1 MGKAYTNYTVNKH
14 IKLSNS
20 EKKKTNVTIQ
30 DIAEYV
36 NISAS
41 TVSRALNNHA
51 KISQKTKEKIWEAA
65 QKLGYLPN
73 IPVYM
78 QKQKNNIV
86 VFLIDN
92 LLKSANHEFVLS
104 AQEYLIKNSYQP
116 VIKLITNDVLD
127 DSYLNISMQDND
139 IVGVISLLDD
149 ARLIG
154 NKYQKI
160 INSNIP
166 LVTINKSD
174 YATPSASVIPDIY
187 NGAHLAV
194 NHLLKQGAKNI
205 FLIIGET
212 DSSVYNDMEDG
223 FNAAFKTDSNISFRV
238 IKSSLK
244 KDALKYEFDQLIQE
258 KVSFDGVIA
267 CDNSVASYLH
277 AFFTSKKI
285 NIPDKV
291 MLVSFGNELFDRF
304 MPSGI
309 STVEYSSN
317 NMGMNAADQLIKI
330 INDIPIENNTII
342 EPVKLIIR
350 ASSMRVL

>member
-1 MGKAYTNYTVNKH
+1 MGNT
-14 IKLSNS
+14 
-20 EKKKTNVTIQ
+20 EEKKTNVTIQ

-41 TVSRALNNHA
+41 TVSRALKNHP

-78 QKQKNNIV
+78 QKQKNKIV

-104 AQEYLIKNSYQP
+104 AQEYLIRNNYQP
-116 VIKLITNDVLD
+116 IIKLITNDALD
-127 DSYLNISMQDND
+127 DSFLNIFMPDND

-149 ARLIG
+149 AHLIG

-160 INSNIP
+160 IDSNIP
-166 LVTINKSD
+166 LLTINKSD
-174 YATPSASVIPDIY
+174 DATSSGSVIPDIY

-212 DSSVYNDMEDG
+212 DSSTYNDMEDG
-223 FNAAFKTDSNISFRV
+223 FNAAFKADSNVSLRV

-244 KDALKYEFDQLIQE
+244 KDALKYEFERLIRE
-258 KVSFDGVIA
+258 KIHFDGIIA

-291 MLVSFGNELFDRF
+291 MLVSFGNELVDRF

-317 NMGMNAADQLIKI
+317 NMGSNAANQLIKI
-330 INDIPIENNTII
+330 INDIPIENNIII

-350 ASSMRVL
+350 SSSMRVL